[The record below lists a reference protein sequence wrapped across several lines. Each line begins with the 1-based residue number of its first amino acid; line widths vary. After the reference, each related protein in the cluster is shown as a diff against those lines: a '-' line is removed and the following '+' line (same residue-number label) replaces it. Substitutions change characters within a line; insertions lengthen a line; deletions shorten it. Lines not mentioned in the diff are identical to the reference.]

1 MRAGSS
7 ASRQIGSAIC
17 LAGTLDL
24 SCVIGTIRVNCN
36 AKHLC
41 RSHVWRAV
49 MLSNCACVELLLW
62 WKDCRPFV
70 RHCSPKSGAYS
81 RCRTNGMGARWVWQK
96 LRK

>member
-7 ASRQIGSAIC
+7 VSREIGSAIC

-24 SCVIGTIRVNCN
+24 SCVIGAVRDNCN
-36 AKHLC
+36 ANHLC
-41 RSHVWRAV
+41 RSQVWRRV
-49 MLSNCACVELLLW
+49 LLSECAGVELLLLW
-62 WKDCRPFV
+62 IDCRLSL

-81 RCRTNGMGARWVWQK
+81 RHRTNGTGARWVWQK